1 MNKTIH
7 LIFRII
13 SIIFIALGV
22 IFIALVWL
30 KGDKALAGDVELQNK
45 ILSPFITMT
54 LVELGLG
61 TLLAVLFPLA
71 FAGQNGKGLI
81 KGLIFLAAMAVLG
94 LISYYGLSGN
104 AFSPED
110 LQRLEVTENTSRLVG
125 AAVYFTY
132 FVGGAAVL
140 AILYSGVASMFK
152 K

>member
-54 LVELGLG
+54 LVED
-61 TLLAVLFPLA
+61 
-71 FAGQNGKGLI
+71 
-81 KGLIFLAAMAVLG
+81 
-94 LISYYGLSGN
+94 SYRTTDYPVMHSHQKIYN
-104 AFSPED
+104 A
-110 LQRLEVTENTSRLVG
+110 L
-125 AAVYFTY
+125 
-132 FVGGAAVL
+132 
-140 AILYSGVASMFK
+140 K
-152 K
+152 